1 MTSTGA
7 RKTVSQ
13 NDPKQPRPGGRV
25 PACPVSPACQ
35 LPRPDRKA
43 FSAGRELSCP
53 VLGLRL
59 SVQLLSQQVR
69 RPVAWTT
76 DAARPPLPWDGGCW
90 PAPSSLRVP
99 RAQPCVFSTARR
111 CPDTPSFSAG
121 RAPPCDLKPQCQV
134 QRDVGVTGGVRPRA
148 VLTERGLRSAA
159 AAASCPEPGTWTRAG
174 LGLIS
179 KLWELWASHLTSP
192 SLSYTRVTLQCTILS
207 YCPCHDQH
215 VLW

>member
-1 MTSTGA
+1 MS
-7 RKTVSQ
+7 RLVQCPPLVSC
-13 NDPKQPRPGGRV
+13 PG
-25 PACPVSPACQ
+25 
-35 LPRPDRKA
+35 PDRKA
-43 FSAGRELSCP
+43 FPAERELSCP

>member
-1 MTSTGA
+1 MTSTGPE
-7 RKTVSQ
+7 RQCLRTTRS
-13 NDPKQPRPGGRV
+13 
-25 PACPVSPACQ
+25 SPAPEGVSRLVQCPP
-35 LPRPDRKA
+35 LVSCPGPDRKA
-43 FSAGRELSCP
+43 FPAGRELSCP

-76 DAARPPLPWDGGCW
+76 DAARPPWPWDGGCW